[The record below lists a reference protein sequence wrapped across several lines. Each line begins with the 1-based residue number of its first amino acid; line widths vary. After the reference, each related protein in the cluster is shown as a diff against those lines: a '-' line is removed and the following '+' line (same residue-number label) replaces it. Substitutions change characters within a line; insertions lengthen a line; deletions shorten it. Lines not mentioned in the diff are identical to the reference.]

1 MANAITVIAGGSGT
15 QADVAA
21 VAGEA
26 ARLPPEVAKLFKK
39 KKIKIV
45 ACRGSVTDFET
56 SLRNVVP
63 RGWEGLGR
71 TWDSVPGTYLD
82 GRRRVVIATVAGPG
96 GRTVPSRATGSH
108 GSANLVLHEAMH
120 GYDYAGRHQ
129 ALRDARF
136 VAARMG
142 DFAKLGSY
150 ERQDGRAGLEESY
163 AESASRFY
171 GGDATMPADWPNLH
185 AFWQVAFAGDE
196 APPAP
201 LPRLVRGGPVG
212 MFRIEPDQAII
223 LDLRAEG
230 PGGAI
235 GHAALSFR
243 AGEPEH
249 ERLIQHFAARGEA
262 ALGGDNLFYPLP
274 RPRRRRTSD

>member
-1 MANAITVIAGGSGT
+1 MASAITVIAGGSGT
-15 QADVAA
+15 QDDVAA

-26 ARLPPEVAKLFKK
+26 ARLPPEVARLFKK

-82 GRRRVVIATVAGPG
+82 RRKRVVIATIAGPS
-96 GRTVPSRATGSH
+96 GRTVPPRAAGSH

-120 GYDYAGRHQ
+120 GFDYAGRHR

-136 VAARMG
+136 VAARIG

-171 GGDATMPADWPNLH
+171 GGDATLPADWPNLH

-201 LPRLVRGGPVG
+201 LPRRLRGGPVG
-212 MFRIEPDQAII
+212 LFRIDPDQAII

-262 ALGGDNLFYPLP
+262 AFGGDDLFYPLP
-274 RPRRRRTSD
+274 RPRRRKTSD